1 MNELYTQFL
10 SILYGIWRNR
20 KVALLVAWAVSIGG
34 WLFIA
39 QIPNQFESK
48 ARLHFETDTVLTPL
62 MSDLT
67 VNNNIY
73 DQIFSMRETL
83 LGLENIEKVVL
94 GTNIKNVI
102 SSSEVLNET
111 DLKDIVADIAGNFL
125 IEPESTS
132 LFSMSYENEDPI
144 LAHGVVQGFLDAFM
158 GGQFSDSSVE
168 LTGALL
174 FIENQLVDQESK
186 LEAAE
191 KRRSDFVSEN
201 MSFLSTNGQT
211 YFQNL
216 TLARQEVTDVD
227 LLITELQSQRQQIIS
242 YRDQLPPF
250 VSSFGAGPINGAQRV
265 TIETRIASMVTQLD
279 EHYVGGKKD
288 QHPDVVILRDQIA
301 ALEAK
306 LVTEKEGLAKALN
319 DGDTSSLSSLE
330 GLRPN
335 PLFDQLSI
343 KLIDVEGEVAKLEA
357 RKIQKEATV
366 NNLVGLAQRVPEV
379 EAEESRLNRDYQILL
394 ENYNVLLGKREE
406 ARMTQVLDNNSQGIN
421 YSLIEPAQIPL
432 EPTSPDRLLLI
443 LSCLFSAI
451 IVGAAVA
458 FVMSTFRN
466 SISSE
471 QRLRDVFNLPV
482 LGSVSAILSKQ
493 DEAVKKRNILASSAM
508 FGGLF
513 IASIFVYVILE
524 QMNATVI

>member
-1 MNELYTQFL
+1 MTELYTHFL

-20 KVALLVAWAVSIGG
+20 KVALLVAWAVSILG
-34 WLFIA
+34 WLYIA

-48 ARLHFETDTVLTPL
+48 ARLHFETDNVLTPL

-67 VNNNIY
+67 VNNNIFN
-73 DQIFSMRETL
+73 QILSMRETL
-83 LGLENIEKVVL
+83 LGLDNIEKVVL

-102 SSSEVLNET
+102 SSTGELSQAELN
-111 DLKDIVADIAGNFL
+111 DIVSDIASNFL
-125 IEPESTS
+125 IEPESNT
-132 LFSMSYENEDPI
+132 LFSMAYENEDPI
-144 LAHGVVQGFLDAFM
+144 VAHGVVQGFLDAFM
-158 GGQFSDSSVE
+158 GGQLSDSSVE

-174 FIENQLVDQESK
+174 FIENQLKDQETK

-216 TLARQEVTDVD
+216 TVARQEVIDVD
-227 LLITELQSQRQQIIS
+227 LLIEELQSQRQQIIT

-306 LVTEKEGLAKALN
+306 LVTEKEDLAKALN
-319 DGDTSSLSSLE
+319 DGDTSSLSSLD

-343 KLIDVEGEVAKLEA
+343 KLIDVEGEIAKLEA
-357 RKIQKEATV
+357 RKIQKEGAV
-366 NNLVGLAQRVPEV
+366 SNLVSLAQRVPEV
-379 EAEESRLNRDYQILL
+379 EAEEARLNRDYEVLL
-394 ENYNVLLGKREE
+394 ANYNVLLGKREE

-432 EPTSPDRLLLI
+432 APTSPDRLLLI
-443 LSCLFSAI
+443 LTCLLAAI
-451 IVGAAVA
+451 VMGAGVA
-458 FVMSTFRN
+458 FVMSQFRN
-466 SISSE
+466 TISSE

-493 DEAVKKRNILASSAM
+493 DEAIRKRNIVASSAM

-513 IASIFVYVILE
+513 IASIFVYIVLE